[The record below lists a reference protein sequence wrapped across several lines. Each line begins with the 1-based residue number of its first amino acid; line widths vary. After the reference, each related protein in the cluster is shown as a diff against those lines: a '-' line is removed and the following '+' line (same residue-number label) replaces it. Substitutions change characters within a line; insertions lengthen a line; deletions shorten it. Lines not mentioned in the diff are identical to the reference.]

1 MFKRWITHPSN
12 LGLGEHEKRLQM
24 RCPLERRSNL
34 GLDEHEKRLQIKR
47 YYRSDIFL
55 LLLVPISHSKENQFY
70 LPSTK
75 ILMLEGVNT
84 KSTEGSS
91 TIQH

>member
-1 MFKRWITHPSN
+1 MFQRWITHPSN

-84 KSTEGSS
+84 TSTKGSS

>member
-55 LLLVPISHSKENQFY
+55 QFYLY

-84 KSTEGSS
+84 KSTEGPS